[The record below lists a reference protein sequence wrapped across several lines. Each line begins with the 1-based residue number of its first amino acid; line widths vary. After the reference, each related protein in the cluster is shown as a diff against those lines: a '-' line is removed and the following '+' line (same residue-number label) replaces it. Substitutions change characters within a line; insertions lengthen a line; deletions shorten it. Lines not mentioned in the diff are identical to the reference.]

1 LLAGVLVCSIPFIF
15 QATLVVIEA
24 MKDGCLN
31 EVHQQMLS
39 ARGSLLL
46 HKRGISQ
53 NLKQKLGKNIKEPLK
68 KPPSVTI
75 KAKSIQM

>member
-1 LLAGVLVCSIPFIF
+1 LLIGVLVCNILFIF
-15 QATLVVIEA
+15 QAAVVVIQA
-24 MKDGCLN
+24 MKDDRLN

-39 ARGSLLL
+39 TRGLLLL

-53 NLKQKLGKNIKEPLK
+53 TLKQKLGENIKEPLK

-75 KAKSIQM
+75 KAKSMQM

>member
-1 LLAGVLVCSIPFIF
+1 
-15 QATLVVIEA
+15 
-24 MKDGCLN
+24 MKDDRLD

-39 ARGSLLL
+39 TRGSLLL

-53 NLKQKLGKNIKEPLK
+53 TLKQKLRDNIKELLK

-75 KAKSIQM
+75 KAKSMQM